1 MIEKYQLIFRWTAWI
16 LTAAIFITNVFSN
29 NAAEIVLLITQVV
42 AGVWLLINSI
52 ILYKRINEDTENAF
66 YNGLGGEPI
75 FFVLII
81 FLIHK
86 FLF

>member
-52 ILYKRINEDTENAF
+52 ILYKRINEEAENAF
-66 YNGLGGEPI
+66 HNGFGFEPI
-75 FFVLII
+75 FFILPTII
-81 FLIHK
+81 ILVV
-86 FLF
+86 